1 MSVERSGVM
10 PSYISHAIHGE
21 KLFEKMNSENLLKE
35 DVELSKLKAYT
46 IAYDYAYLVKGLD
59 NHNYSAKDYLLYII
73 RYIKINHLESNIS
86 VLAYLYGH
94 VAHFFLDAYAHPL
107 IYYIEKGCMPSSFIS
122 SHFMVEGY
130 LNTYLSERVLGK
142 DILDVHANYFNDANL
157 NNKDIRELISSSYL
171 MIYGKN
177 NVITSFKLVKKF
189 FTSIEVLYKDI
200 FRSKKMVNDLTQFK
214 VFLTKNKI
222 TLPEIANEDHGAWY
236 NPVTG
241 KMHTDSFLDLFYK
254 SVDKSLDTINDIN
267 RYFYGNESFD
277 KLERIIPDIS
287 LDTGV
292 SRKRGLLMKY
302 KRKI

>member
-1 MSVERSGVM
+1 M

-21 KLFEKMNSENLLKE
+21 KLFEKLNDEKILKE
-35 DVELSKLKAYT
+35 DVELSKLKSYT

-59 NHNYSAKDYLLYII
+59 NHNYSAKDYLLFII
-73 RYIKINHLESNIS
+73 RYIKKNHLQGNVSI
-86 VLAYLYGH
+86 LAYLYGH
-94 VAHFFLDAYAHPL
+94 VAHFYLDAYTHPL
-107 IYYIEKGCMPSSFIS
+107 IYYIERGCIPTSFLP

-130 LNTYLSERVLGK
+130 LNTYLSERVLKK
-142 DILDVHANYFNDANL
+142 DILDVHADYFNKADL
-157 NNKDIRELISSSYL
+157 NNKEIQELIKTSYM

-177 NVITSFKLVKKF
+177 DVIKSFKLVRKF
-189 FTSIEVLYKDI
+189 FTGIEVLYKDI
-200 FRSKKMVNDLTQFK
+200 FRSKKMVSDITNFK
-214 VFLTKNKI
+214 LFLTKNRI
-222 TLPEIANEDHGAWY
+222 TLPEIANENHGLWF

-254 SVDKSLDTINDIN
+254 SIDKSLDTINDIN
-267 RYFYGNESFD
+267 KYFYNNESYD
-277 KLERIIPDIS
+277 RLERIIPDIS